1 MSYGIPVIARA
12 TSAIPEVL
20 GENHPGLVVSED
32 PLEIARSI
40 WMVLS
45 DRSVRKK
52 LLEIQSMKLKQFDVE
67 TNYRL
72 HRDLYL
78 KLLKQNGGNRLDV

>member
-1 MSYGIPVIARA
+1 MA
-12 TSAIPEVL
+12 
-20 GENHPGLVVSED
+20 SED

-52 LLEIQSMKLKQFDVE
+52 LLEVQSTRIRQFDVE
-67 TNYRL
+67 TNYKL

-78 KLLKQNGGNRLDV
+78 KVLKENGSDKLDG